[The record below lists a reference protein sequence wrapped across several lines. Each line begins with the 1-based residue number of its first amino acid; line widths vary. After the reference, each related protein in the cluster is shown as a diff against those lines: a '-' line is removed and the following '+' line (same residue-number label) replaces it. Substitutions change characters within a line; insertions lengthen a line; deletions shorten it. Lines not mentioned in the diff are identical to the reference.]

1 MRLILYSFPF
11 FFQIHKSRLYFSND
25 EFFPLKFNESFVNWR
40 IVSMSPVQI
49 LKIKVLFTKIWLK
62 IKVLFYFKS
71 FSFVSSCIN
80 EDSYDLFSL
89 KTLFL
94 FPFHSVFHSVP
105 FSIPFSVPRFSNTL
119 NFTRLSL
126 KLQWAFLIAC
136 CPSSVRQSVNFS
148 HVDLLL
154 QNHFGIFTQLSNK
167 TLFGYSNEVYS
178 REGSCHFPRGYNSE
192 QRRIQRR
199 RAGPPPPLFEIF
211 GNFDSITRNLTLL

>member
-1 MRLILYSFPF
+1 MLILNSLAF
-11 FFQIHKSRLYFSND
+11 FFQLHKSRLYFSND

-105 FSIPFSVPRFSNTL
+105 FSVPFSVPRFSNTQHFL
-119 NFTRLSL
+119 CKMDSTALPQLIPPHFQCISRCL
-126 KLQWAFLIAC
+126 KLFQHIQTARL
-136 CPSSVRQSVNFS
+136 P
-148 HVDLLL
+148 VDNDL
-154 QNHFGIFTQLSNK
+154 
-167 TLFGYSNEVYS
+167 V
-178 REGSCHFPRGYNSE
+178 
-192 QRRIQRR
+192 
-199 RAGPPPPLFEIF
+199 A
-211 GNFDSITRNLTLL
+211 

>member
-1 MRLILYSFPF
+1 MTNKGVLYNFFLFQDHRLASVNEIDFIFIPI

-105 FSIPFSVPRFSNTL
+105 FSVPFSVPRFSNTPHST
-119 NFTRLSL
+119 NGISEYPVFHI
-126 KLQWAFLIAC
+126 FLDVKHFNTLY
-136 CPSSVRQSVNFS
+136 STHSVNP
-148 HVDLLL
+148 
-154 QNHFGIFTQLSNK
+154 TLSDRA
-167 TLFGYSNEVYS
+167 LILSYRAYIRFYRVVMLSYRVWML
-178 REGSCHFPRGYNSE
+178 SC
-192 QRRIQRR
+192 
-199 RAGPPPPLFEIF
+199 RA
-211 GNFDSITRNLTLL
+211 